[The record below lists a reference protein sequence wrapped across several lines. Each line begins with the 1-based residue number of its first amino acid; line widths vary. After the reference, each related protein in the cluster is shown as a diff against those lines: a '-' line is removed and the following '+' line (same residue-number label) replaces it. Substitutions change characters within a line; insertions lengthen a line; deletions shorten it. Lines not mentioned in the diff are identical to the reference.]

1 MRSSFD
7 REGDWFGW
15 YSLLIRRWRSC
26 ILPPILTICSG
37 SILTSLINY
46 HYGFNL
52 SFTTGNRTHRSR
64 SSICI
69 RRYVQF
75 AAHQTQELLVIR
87 VTLPTT
93 LVQAPGPFVDP
104 LAVGVSGLMTSTLSG
119 ELVAAPLRSS
129 RFRSCRR
136 LASSSQL
143 PLH

>member
-15 YSLLIRRWRSC
+15 YSLLIRWWRSC
-26 ILPPILTICSG
+26 ILPPIITICSS
-37 SILTSLINY
+37 SILASLINY
-46 HYGFNL
+46 HDGFIL
-52 SFTTGNRTHRSR
+52 SLTAGNRTQRSR
-64 SSICI
+64 SSLCI
-69 RRYVQF
+69 WRYEQF
-75 AAHQTQELLVIR
+75 AAQQTQELLVIR

-104 LAVGVSGLMTSTLSG
+104 LLVGVSGLMTSTASG
-119 ELVAAPLRSS
+119 ELAAALLRSR